1 MKLKWIIV
9 FVAAV
14 LLTAPQAFGF
24 ADKNDVNNLI
34 ANSSIS
40 SSAKGL
46 VSSGFLLG
54 IDQGRL
60 TADSAFS
67 FIQQVEN
74 SSASTDDK
82 QTILVA
88 VAQTLLSDTPVEML
102 VNKVGEGVA
111 RGLQWGV
118 IAAEIVERQQTLMEV
133 KTMLTQKG
141 VQIQQSQNG
150 PGFPRVSVDAAVTD
164 IATVLENHVRS
175 GNDPNDGS
183 LLSAT
188 LTTLQRDGRI
198 TSDLFQTL
206 NNVLTEGDLATIANN
221 ISNRL

>member
-1 MKLKWIIV
+1 MKFKWMMV
-9 FVAAV
+9 LVAVV
-14 LLTAPQAFGF
+14 LLAAPQAFGF
-24 ADKNDVNNLI
+24 ADKNDVSNLI
-34 ANSSIS
+34 AGSSIS
-40 SSAKGL
+40 SSAKGQ

-88 VAQTLLSDTPVEML
+88 VAQTLLNDTPVEML

-133 KTMLTQKG
+133 KNMLTQKG
-141 VQIQQSQNG
+141 IQIQQSQNG

-164 IATVLENHVRS
+164 IATALENHVRS
-175 GNDPNDGS
+175 GNDPNDGA
-183 LLSAT
+183 LLSTT

-206 NNVLTEGDLATIANN
+206 NSVLTEGDLATIANN